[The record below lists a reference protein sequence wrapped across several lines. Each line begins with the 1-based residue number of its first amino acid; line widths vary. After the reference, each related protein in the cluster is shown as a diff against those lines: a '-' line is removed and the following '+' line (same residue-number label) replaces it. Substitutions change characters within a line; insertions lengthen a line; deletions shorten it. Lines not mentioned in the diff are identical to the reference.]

1 LYQELSQRWQS
12 GLRVLNVR
20 PRPTLEC
27 FADLVEYKDL
37 MTATDGKIS
46 SGGTFIGTSFIP
58 WFDGC
63 CADEIAGLG
72 AGATEAVLVVS
83 PMEVIKIRLQAQQ
96 RMSLFFLFYLF

>member
-1 LYQELSQRWQS
+1 LYQGLSQRWQS
-12 GLRVLNVR
+12 DLQVLNVR

-37 MTATDGKIS
+37 MTGTDGKIS
-46 SGGTFIGTSFIP
+46 SGGTFIGTSFISRV
-58 WFDGC
+58 DRC
-63 CADEIAGLG
+63 RADEIAGLG

-96 RMSLFFLFYLF
+96 RM

>member
-1 LYQELSQRWQS
+1 
-12 GLRVLNVR
+12 
-20 PRPTLEC
+20 
-27 FADLVEYKDL
+27 

-96 RMSLFFLFYLF
+96 RMSLLFLFYLF